1 MVRRRRRVSF
11 RRRPRAWPQ
20 WPTSVNPLFN
30 DTSTAIV
37 CLHITDDIS
46 WWPPSSCSDRLSEV
60 GNALGLLKN
69 DSGVVAGGGA
79 GRLSLVGDPGVG
91 PVGYAG
97 AATAAL
103 FVAHDIAPLRAIHVA
118 MGV

>member
-1 MVRRRRRVSF
+1 MG
-11 RRRPRAWPQ
+11 
-20 WPTSVNPLFN
+20 
-30 DTSTAIV
+30 
-37 CLHITDDIS
+37 
-46 WWPPSSCSDRLSEV
+46 PPSSGSARLSEV

-118 MGV
+118 MGVGKRSVVSVNQTVMPGTNDVRDLVGDSERVGG